1 MNREI
6 IPYNKLLNPLAKLLR
21 KRMTFSEVIL
31 WNHLKNFQMMG
42 YDFDRQRPILNFIV
56 DFYCKDLRLVIEV
69 DGITHLN
76 ESAYSKDLIRD
87 DAMKEYDI
95 AIIRLDA
102 LKVVNQT
109 AESVKIIEN
118 WIVDFELTHP
128 THPTYP
134 TYPTYPTHP
143 PRHSLARA
151 TPPRR
156 G

>member
-1 MNREI
+1 
-6 IPYNKLLNPLAKLLR
+6 
-21 KRMTFSEVIL
+21 
-31 WNHLKNFQMMG
+31 MMG

-134 TYPTYPTHP
+134 THP

>member
-118 WIVDFELTHP
+118 WIVYFELTHP
-128 THPTYP
+128 TH
-134 TYPTYPTHP
+134 PTYPTHP